1 MPKNK
6 DINLSVL
13 IVSASEKLVTIV
25 RKSLS
30 GFTAIDVR
38 KSAAMGRRSILER
51 DYDLVVLDT
60 PLPDETG
67 EDFAIDINEKCSST
81 SVLVITPQEISE
93 TLQEHLVDYGILVMS
108 KPTNSGK
115 IDKSIRFLMAVLR
128 KMHKLKDKNRN
139 TEDKLEEMRI
149 VSKAKLLLVEKKKMS
164 EDEAHRFIGKN
175 AMDNGV
181 PRKMIAERIIDDLE

>member
-67 EDFAIDINEKCSST
+67 EDFAIDINE
-81 SVLVITPQEISE
+81 
-93 TLQEHLVDYGILVMS
+93 
-108 KPTNSGK
+108 NSGK

-139 TEDKLEEMRI
+139 TEAKLEEMRI

>member
-67 EDFAIDINEKCSST
+67 EDFAIDINEKCSS
-81 SVLVITPQEISE
+81 
-93 TLQEHLVDYGILVMS
+93 GILVMS

-139 TEDKLEEMRI
+139 TEAKLEEMRI